1 MDVIYKY
8 VLRHSTDKKK
18 KKFLKIANNS
28 RALFCFNYR
37 GAEQTW
43 QGLTVTTD
51 NPTRLLR
58 NIGVT
63 KVLCNGQESVFHNC
77 KLQNSKLKMYKNFK

>member
-1 MDVIYKY
+1 MDFFFKAKY
-8 VLRHSTDKKK
+8 
-18 KKFLKIANNS
+18 NS
-28 RALFCFNYR
+28 KLLFNLIR

-51 NPTRLLR
+51 NPNRLLR

-63 KVLCNGQESVFHNC
+63 KVSCNGQESAFHNC
-77 KLQNSKLKMYKNFK
+77 KLQNSKYILVENINCY

>member
-1 MDVIYKY
+1 MIRTLCPGVYFFYHLTVIY
-8 VLRHSTDKKK
+8 
-18 KKFLKIANNS
+18 
-28 RALFCFNYR
+28 LFIINR

-51 NPTRLLR
+51 NPTKLLR

-63 KVLCNGQESVFHNC
+63 KVSCNGQESVFHNC
-77 KLQNSKLKMYKNFK
+77 KLQNGKLDRFYSYTLNI

>member
-1 MDVIYKY
+1 MKLHY
-8 VLRHSTDKKK
+8 
-18 KKFLKIANNS
+18 FLKGIINNCDTN
-28 RALFCFNYR
+28 LLLTLIR

-63 KVLCNGQESVFHNC
+63 KVSCNGQESVFHNC
-77 KLQNSKLKMYKNFK
+77 KLQNGKFGTNTLQ

>member
-1 MDVIYKY
+1 LLTLI
-8 VLRHSTDKKK
+8 
-18 KKFLKIANNS
+18 
-28 RALFCFNYR
+28 R

-58 NIGVT
+58 NIGIT
-63 KVLCNGQESVFHNC
+63 KVSCNGQESVFHNC
-77 KLQNSKLKMYKNFK
+77 KLQNGKYFTIYLTFMTIYVR

>member
-1 MDVIYKY
+1 MKLYI
-8 VLRHSTDKKK
+8 
-18 KKFLKIANNS
+18 FLKAIINNHETN
-28 RALFCFNYR
+28 LLLNFIR

-63 KVLCNGQESVFHNC
+63 KVSCNGQESVFHNC
-77 KLQNSKLKMYKNFK
+77 KLQNGKFGTCTLL

>member
-1 MDVIYKY
+1 MLTLI
-8 VLRHSTDKKK
+8 
-18 KKFLKIANNS
+18 
-28 RALFCFNYR
+28 R

-63 KVLCNGQESVFHNC
+63 KVSCNGQESVFHNC
-77 KLQNSKLKMYKNFK
+77 KLQNGKFSTNILQKPNTTFSIFIIIIN

>member
-1 MDVIYKY
+1 MI
-8 VLRHSTDKKK
+8 
-18 KKFLKIANNS
+18 
-28 RALFCFNYR
+28 R

-51 NPTRLLR
+51 NPNRLLR

-63 KVLCNGQESVFHNC
+63 KVSCNGQESAFHNC
-77 KLQNSKLKMYKNFK
+77 KLQNSKYILVKILTNIDNKI

>member
-1 MDVIYKY
+1 MCNNFLLTYCYKKLLY
-8 VLRHSTDKKK
+8 IL
-18 KKFLKIANNS
+18 I
-28 RALFCFNYR
+28 R

-51 NPTRLLR
+51 NPARLLR

-63 KVLCNGQESVFHNC
+63 KVLCNGQESAFHNC
-77 KLQNSKLKMYKNFK
+77 KLQNSKLTFT

>member
-1 MDVIYKY
+1 MFY
-8 VLRHSTDKKK
+8 
-18 KKFLKIANNS
+18 NNKLIFS
-28 RALFCFNYR
+28 FIR

-51 NPTRLLR
+51 NPNRLLR

-63 KVLCNGQESVFHNC
+63 KVSCNGQESAFHNC
-77 KLQNSKLKMYKNFK
+77 KLQNSKHFTVNYI

>member
-1 MDVIYKY
+1 LLTLI
-8 VLRHSTDKKK
+8 
-18 KKFLKIANNS
+18 
-28 RALFCFNYR
+28 R

-58 NIGVT
+58 NIGIT
-63 KVLCNGQESVFHNC
+63 KVSCNGQESVFHNC
-77 KLQNSKLKMYKNFK
+77 KLQNGKYFTKT